1 MRRSIAFSAVSVSVL
16 AAVLLIFYLGW
27 ERRLSPVERG
37 MYLVRALGCH
47 DCHTPKVQGPGGTL
61 FPDTSRL
68 LSGHPEDAPY
78 PTWTPE
84 DAERKVLQLAGPMRT
99 AWAGPWGV
107 SFAANLTPDKETGLG
122 EWTKENFIE
131 MIRTGKSQRQPTG
144 REVLPPMP
152 WANFRHGLLEA
163 GDAEINALWAYLGS
177 IPPVKNRVPP
187 PLPPTKEK

>member
-1 MRRSIAFSAVSVSVL
+1 MRRSIVVPTLVVFAVT
-16 AAVLLIFYLGW
+16 AILLVVYLGW

-37 MYLVRALGCH
+37 MYLVRALGCN
-47 DCHTPKVQGPGGTL
+47 DCHTPKIQGPGGTL
-61 FPDTSRL
+61 LPDTSRL

-84 DAERKVLQLAGPMRT
+84 DAERKVLRIAGPMMT

-122 EWTKENFIE
+122 KWTKEDFIE
-131 MIRTGKSQRQPTG
+131 MLRTGKSRPTG
-144 REVLPPMP
+144 REILPPMP

-163 GDAEINALWAYLGS
+163 GDADVNAIWAYLRS

-187 PLPPTKEK
+187 PLPPKKET